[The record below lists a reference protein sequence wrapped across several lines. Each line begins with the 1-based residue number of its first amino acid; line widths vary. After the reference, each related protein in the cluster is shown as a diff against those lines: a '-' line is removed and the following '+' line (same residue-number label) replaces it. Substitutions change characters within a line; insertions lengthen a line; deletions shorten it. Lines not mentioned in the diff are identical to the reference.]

1 MSVLTFV
8 DVCSGAGGLA
18 LGLERAG
25 FEPRL
30 LLDDD
35 ADAVD
40 TLRANRPRWNVLRT
54 DLMDFDPAEHPV
66 SHDVDLLAASPP
78 RVKSSATVKRADSG
92 VEERLLEA
100 TVYLAH
106 AIRPRAVLI
115 ENVPGLAHADEYQG
129 FRDLARSELA
139 HLGYEFSW
147 FVVNAA
153 DFGVAQNR
161 KQGVLVAIE
170 RRWATA
176 FRPPAPTVSNPST
189 VGAVLG
195 PSMASRGWRD
205 AARWAAQA
213 DQPAP
218 TLVGGSK
225 NRGGAD
231 LGPTGAKRKWATMG
245 VNAHTVGD
253 RVPGPDFVW
262 DPELGRDSMV
272 KITIEQAALLQGFPG
287 SWDISG
293 RKTARYRQ
301 VGHATPPPVGEALG
315 RAIAE
320 ALVAAPTIFEAGYT
334 SAT

>member
-1 MSVLTFV
+1 MRELTFV

-18 LGLERAG
+18 LGLEQAG

-35 ADAVD
+35 ELAVT
-40 TLRANRPRWNVLRT
+40 TLRTNRPQWNVLHT
-54 DLMDFDPAEHPV
+54 DLLDFDPTEYPE
-66 SHDVDLLAASPP
+66 SYDVDLLSAGLP
-78 RVKSSATVKRADSG
+78 RVKSHATVGRVDSHT
-92 VEERLLEA
+92 EERLLEA
-100 TVYLAH
+100 AVYLVH

-115 ENVPGLAHADEYQG
+115 ENVPGLAHSDEYQR
-129 FRDLARSELA
+129 FRDFARAELA

-147 FVVNAA
+147 FVVNAV
-153 DFGVAQNR
+153 DFGVPQNR
-161 KQGVLVAIE
+161 KQGVLVAVE
-170 RRWATA
+170 RHRAEA
-176 FRPPAPTVSNPST
+176 FRPPEPTVRAPVT
-189 VGAVLG
+189 VGDALG
-195 PSMASRGWRD
+195 ASMASRGWQD

-253 RVPGPDFVW
+253 EVPGPDFVW
-262 DPELGRDSMV
+262 DPELGRGGMV
-272 KITIEQAALLQGFPG
+272 KITVEQAALLQGFPG
-287 SWDISG
+287 SWGIAG
-293 RKTARYRQ
+293 LKTARYRQ

-315 RAIAE
+315 RAVAE
-320 ALVAAPTIFEAGYT
+320 ALNGDSAVLAAG
-334 SAT
+334 